1 MISSIVGTI
10 LTRAAGALVPLG
22 VKDDPAGLKARKI
35 ACSALYVVDAKANLH
50 AGLNTFE
57 FGGSECVPDKRA
69 GAGMRVNK
77 PGNGD
82 FSSWDENGNRLK

>member
-10 LTRAAGALVPLG
+10 LTRAAGALAPLG
-22 VKDDPAGLKARKI
+22 AKDEPADLNAGRITCRELD
-35 ACSALYVVDAKANLH
+35 VVDTKGNVR
-50 AGLNTFE
+50 AGLNTSE

-69 GAGMRVNK
+69 GACMRVNK